1 MPLSD
6 LERHRYSRHLLLPE
20 VGTAGQQRLS
30 ESRVLI
36 VGLGGL
42 GSPLAIYLAAAGVG
56 HLGLVDDDV
65 VDASNLHRQPLHGT
79 SDLGRQKS
87 DSAIDRLK
95 DLNPH
100 IRITAHPARLT
111 SENALGL
118 IEQYDVVADGTDNFP
133 TRYLVNDASVLLS
146 VPNVH
151 ASVFRFE
158 GQVSVFG
165 APGGPCYRC
174 LYPEPP
180 PPGLIPSC
188 AEGGVLGVLPGTVGT
203 LQATEVLKLLLGIG
217 EPLVGR
223 LLMYDALS
231 ASFEE
236 LEVRRNL
243 DCPICGDLPSIRSLV
258 DYDAFCGLGAV
269 PEISVAELSTKLE
282 ESAPPRLLDVR
293 EPEERETDSLGGA
306 FIPLGQLAGR
316 LDELD
321 PGEELVVYCR
331 SGVRSG
337 QAVRLLLEQGF
348 AHPRNL
354 SGGIVAWRLQHPRVE
369 APRP

>member
-1 MPLSD
+1 MPLSN

-20 VGTAGQQRLS
+20 VGAAGQQRLS
-30 ESRVLI
+30 RSRVLI

-65 VDASNLHRQPLHGT
+65 VDSSNLHRQPLHGT
-79 SDLGRQKS
+79 SDLGRPKLES
-87 DSAIDRLK
+87 GIDRLR
-95 DLNPH
+95 DLNPYINVTPH
-100 IRITAHPARLT
+100 HARLT
-111 SENALGL
+111 SENALEL
-118 IEQYDVVADGTDNFP
+118 IKQYDVVADGTDNFP
-133 TRYLVNDASVLLS
+133 TRYLVNDASVLLG

-180 PPGLIPSC
+180 PPGLVPSC

-231 ASFEE
+231 AGFET
-236 LEVRRNL
+236 LEVPRNP
-243 DCPICGDLPSIRSLV
+243 DCPLCGLSPSIRTLV
-258 DYDAFCGLGAV
+258 DYDAFCGLEAV
-269 PEISVAELSTKLE
+269 PEISVAELSARLGSK
-282 ESAPPRLLDVR
+282 PPRLLDVR
-293 EPEERETDSLGGA
+293 DPEERAADSLGGA

-316 LDELD
+316 LEELD
-321 PGEELVVYCR
+321 RSEELVVYCR

-348 AHPRNL
+348 TGPRNL
-354 SGGIVAWRLQHPRVE
+354 AGGLLAWRLQHPRVD
-369 APRP
+369 AIRP